1 VFSLLLAVIATA
13 CLAHADKRVAL
24 LIGNGKYA
32 AVGALAN
39 PRNDVLLLKKA
50 LDAAGFDDVKTAFDL
65 GHAELVK
72 ALRAFT
78 DAARDAD
85 IALVYYSGHGVPG
98 WSYRLHTPN
107 MVYRHLNPPPSLI
120 E

>member
-1 VFSLLLAVIATA
+1 LCQNRLAVRLLAEGGTLGSVVLRRWVAVFSLLLAVIATA
-13 CLAHADKRVAL
+13 CPAHADKRVAL

-50 LDAAGFDDVKTAFDL
+50 LDAAEFDDVTTAFDL
-65 GHAELVK
+65 GHADLVK

-85 IALVYYSGHGVPG
+85 IALV
-98 WSYRLHTPN
+98 
-107 MVYRHLNPPPSLI
+107 
-120 E
+120 